1 MFDISQRARSVKQSL
16 GPAVAVLLLA
26 GALAAPVCP
35 AHAQT
40 DSIAPVEAFS
50 KELEQLKNTFG
61 DLGKKIDEST
71 KSIDGLTDVEKARRE
86 IEELR
91 AAVGNLLGAVADNGS
106 VARLGASASDRVR
119 EKLAALERDTRFK
132 PEERQFL
139 VEQWRKLKDE
149 TERATSEL
157 GAARKEFAG
166 LLRSLQ
172 TNEDFIDELVQI
184 RQAQKAIDVI
194 RKLTSEIRD
203 ASGKLKALIGAIKP
217 PGA

>member
-1 MFDISQRARSVKQSL
+1 
-16 GPAVAVLLLA
+16 
-26 GALAAPVCP
+26 
-35 AHAQT
+35 
-40 DSIAPVEAFS
+40 
-50 KELEQLKNTFG
+50 
-61 DLGKKIDEST
+61 
-71 KSIDGLTDVEKARRE
+71 
-86 IEELR
+86 
-91 AAVGNLLGAVADNGS
+91 
-106 VARLGASASDRVR
+106 VR

-139 VEQWRKLKDE
+139 IEQWRKLKDE

-166 LLRSLQ
+166 LLRALQ
-172 TNEDFIDELVQI
+172 ANEDFIDELVQI

-194 RKLTSEIRD
+194 RRLTSEIRD

>member
-50 KELEQLKNTFG
+50 TELEQ
-61 DLGKKIDEST
+61 KIDEST

-194 RKLTSEIRD
+194 RRLTSEIRD

-217 PGA
+217 PGS

>member
-1 MFDISQRARSVKQSL
+1 MFDISFRARSVKQSL
-16 GPAVAVLLLA
+16 GTIVIALLLTGVLA
-26 GALAAPVCP
+26 VPVRPALAQA
-35 AHAQT
+35 

-50 KELEQLKNTFG
+50 KELEQLKNSFG

-86 IEELR
+86 IEDLR

-139 VEQWRKLKDE
+139 IEQWRKLKDE

-166 LLRSLQ
+166 LLRALQ
-172 TNEDFIDELVQI
+172 ANEDFIDELVQI

-194 RKLTSEIRD
+194 RRLTSEIRD